1 MICHVCGAEMKRT
14 ITDMPF
20 KLRDTGI
27 VVVKEL
33 PVIQCESCREYLL
46 DDAAMEQVEG
56 VLSQA
61 GKSIEFEV
69 VRLAA

>member
-1 MICHVCGAEMKRT
+1 MICHVCGAKMSQV
-14 ITDMPF
+14 ITDLPF

-27 VVVKEL
+27 VVIKGL

-46 DDAAMEQVEG
+46 EDTVMEQIEG
-56 VLSQA
+56 ILNHA

-69 VRLAA
+69 VKFAA

>member
-1 MICHVCGAEMKRT
+1 MICHVCGAKMSQV
-14 ITDMPF
+14 ITDLPF

-27 VVVKEL
+27 VVIKGL

-46 DDAAMEQVEG
+46 EDAVMEQIEG
-56 VLSQA
+56 ILDHA

-69 VRLAA
+69 VKFAA